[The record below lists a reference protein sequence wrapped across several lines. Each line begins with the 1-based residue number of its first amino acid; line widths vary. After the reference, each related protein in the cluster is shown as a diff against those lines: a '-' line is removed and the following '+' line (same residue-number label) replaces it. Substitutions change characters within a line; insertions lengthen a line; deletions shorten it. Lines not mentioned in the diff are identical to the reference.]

1 MSTITPQRS
10 ARHRVNDASVDV
22 TPAAA
27 DASCTTEPRTTTPVG
42 PLLPVVGGALQAPL
56 IDGRLVRAVNLDY
69 AASAP
74 ALQAVAD
81 HVTEVLPYYA
91 SVHRGAGY
99 ASQVSTNL
107 FESARDQISAFV
119 GARADD
125 VTIITR
131 NTTDSLNLLAG
142 AVPATG
148 PGAGE
153 VLVLDV
159 EHHANLLPW
168 TAGAHRVLAT
178 ADTVAETL
186 AVLEAALQE
195 RPATLVA
202 VTGCSNVTGELLP
215 IAEIAA
221 LAHAYGARVV
231 VDGAQLVPH
240 RRIDLAALD
249 IDYLAF
255 SGHKIYA
262 PFGAGVLI
270 GRRDWL
276 DAAEPYL
283 AGGGAVKSVD
293 LQGRADWA
301 PAPARHEGG
310 TPNVL
315 GAAALAAACRAI
327 AALPDGALEAH
338 ETALAGRLTAGL
350 QTVPGV
356 RVLQVWADSTD
367 RVGVIGFTVEGHDP
381 GRVAAYLSAEHGIGV
396 RDGKFCAHPLLARLD
411 VPGGALRASFGVGSR
426 SDDADRLVTALHR
439 LVTQGESADYELT
452 AGRWTPVADSRPAP
466 AWAGSGS
473 GAPAGSSPCES

>member
-1 MSTITPQRS
+1 MSTITPQRAS
-10 ARHRVNDASVDV
+10 RHLSTEDN
-22 TPAAA
+22 P
-27 DASCTTEPRTTTPVG
+27 ASCTSPVG
-42 PLLPVVGGALQAPL
+42 PLLPVVGGTLQAPL
-56 IDGRLVRAVNLDY
+56 VDGRLVRAVNLDY

-99 ASQVSTNL
+99 ASQVSTSL
-107 FESARDQISAFV
+107 YESARQTIAAFV

-142 AVPATG
+142 AVPTTG

-168 TAGAHRVLAT
+168 TAGPHRVLAT
-178 ADTVAETL
+178 APTVAQTL
-186 AVLEAALQE
+186 AVLAAALRD

-221 LAHAYGARVV
+221 LAHSYGARVV

-240 RRIDLAALD
+240 RRIDLSTLG

-276 DAAEPYL
+276 DAAQPYL
-283 AGGGAVKSVD
+283 AGGGAVRSVSPD
-293 LQGRADWA
+293 GTAEWA

-315 GAAALAAACRAI
+315 GAAALAAACRAL

-338 ETALAGRLTAGL
+338 EAALAGRLIDGL
-350 QTVPGV
+350 RSIPGV
-356 RVLQVWADSTD
+356 RLLQVWADSTD

-396 RDGKFCAHPLLARLD
+396 RDGKFCAHPLLAQLD

-426 SDDADRLVTALHR
+426 SDDADRLIAALR
-439 LVTQGESADYELT
+439 LLVTRGENADYELT
-452 AGRWTPVADSRPAP
+452 AGRWTPVADSRPTP
-466 AWAGSGS
+466 AWAVSPAD
-473 GAPAGSSPCES
+473 APAGASPCIG